1 MDNGKIPDNASAS
14 GEFNAK
20 RAALFS
26 SFLGEN
32 AINLDAIA
40 RSCED
45 TVSTGIN
52 TDTSTVANL
61 NKIDSDYVKVGPV
74 AEDAKPV
81 REKVFRAQDK
91 HLNRFVAVK
100 SLPEETKDH
109 PEQVRDFLLEAKI
122 TAQLDHPGIVTV
134 YNIYEDD
141 SKGSHI
147 AMKLVN
153 GKTLRAYL
161 DKLAS
166 LYEFIPKQDLEQNE
180 RKSLAR
186 RLDIFL
192 RICDTMVYA
201 HHKNVIHR
209 DLKPE
214 NVMIGKYNEVYVLDW
229 GLAEYVREHS
239 SRKRRSDSPC
249 YAAPEIIEGLPY
261 GHQSDIYSLGLL
273 LFELVF
279 LKKAYRGNSSDRC
292 IDTFEHRFG
301 YGIPKDLK
309 MIIRKATAVNPHE
322 RYDTVAEMADDI
334 RRFKIDEEVSAN
346 PDNFFRKTA
355 RSFYRKRRVL
365 FTISFLVM
373 LLAFSAGSFYL
384 YRELLYDQ
392 MEKKHHDAI
401 SIAYV
406 NGLRSAMNF
415 DYGIQ
420 NLGLSLRTIARE
432 ISLLLELAPQQS
444 PGSKFYP
451 PVNAAEPAADP
462 PGYVESPAYGQKI
475 SLEEF
480 VWKHTP
486 GTNSDELEQLLRK
499 IHPIR
504 KSFRRVILESLGKG
518 TPTRGNEEQLKKIL
532 IQGKMPILSF
542 VYFGLSNGLYVCF
555 PYTDDYPEDFD
566 PRNRPWYQAALASPN
581 GYEVWGKPY
590 LDIGRKPQLIITC
603 SMPIRDHAG
612 KIIGCVGADV
622 SLSQMI
628 RILTDSGQP
637 LPYLKNKFLLDKNGV
652 VLLETAAP
660 AKKKLHYFASQ
671 EAVDAMWKNQTG
683 LFFSDDMETLYFY
696 TVINSMNWLYVEE
709 IDYGKLTQNTS
720 LKKGQANP

>member
-1 MDNGKIPDNASAS
+1 MDNGKIPENASAS
-14 GEFNAK
+14 GAFNAK

-45 TVSTGIN
+45 IVPAGLNADTATV
-52 TDTSTVANL
+52 TDL
-61 NKIDSDYVKVGPV
+61 NKLDSDYTKICPV
-74 AEDAKPV
+74 AEDAKPA

-100 SLPEETKDH
+100 SLPEETKEH

-141 SKGSHI
+141 SQGSHI

-192 RICDTMVYA
+192 QICGTVVYA

-214 NVMIGKYNEVYVLDW
+214 NVMIGKYNDVYVLDW
-229 GLAEYVREHS
+229 GLAEYLREHS

-249 YAAPEIIEGLPY
+249 YAAPEIIDGLPY

-279 LKKAYRGNSSDRC
+279 LKKAYIGNSADRS

-301 YGIPKDLK
+301 YRIPKDLK
-309 MIIRKATAVNPHE
+309 MIIRKATAANPHE
-322 RYDTVAEMADDI
+322 RYDTVSEMADDI

-346 PDNFFRKTA
+346 PDNFFRKTFRA
-355 RSFYRKRRVL
+355 FYRKRRFL
-365 FTISFLVM
+365 FTASFLLM
-373 LLAFSAGSFYL
+373 LLVFSSGSFYL

-420 NLGLSLRTIARE
+420 NLGASLRTIARE
-432 ISLLLELAPQQS
+432 ISLLLELAPPQS
-444 PGSKFYP
+444 PGSKFYTP
-451 PVNAAEPAADP
+451 GNAAHPTADP
-462 PGYVESPAYGQKI
+462 PGYVESPTYGEKI
-475 SLEEF
+475 SLDEF
-480 VWKHTP
+480 VWKHAP
-486 GTNSDELEQLLRK
+486 GMNHNEVEQLLRK
-499 IHPIR
+499 VQPIR
-504 KSFRRVILESLGKG
+504 RSFLRVILESLGKG
-518 TPTRGNEEQLKKIL
+518 TLTRGNEEHLKKIL
-532 IQGKMPILSF
+532 IQEKMPILSF

-555 PYTDDYPEDFD
+555 PYTNDYPEDYD
-566 PRNRPWYQAALASPN
+566 PRTRPWYQAALASPN

-590 LDIGRKPQLIITC
+590 LDSGKKHQLTITC
-603 SMPIRDHAG
+603 SMPIRNHAG
-612 KIIGCVGADV
+612 KTIGCVGADI

-628 RILTDSGQP
+628 RILTDSGRP
-637 LPYLKNKFLLDKNGV
+637 LPYLKNKLLLDKNGV
-652 VLLETAAP
+652 VLLETAGP
-660 AKKKLHYFASQ
+660 VKKKLRYFASQ
-671 EAVDAMWKNQTG
+671 EAVDAMWNNKTG

-696 TVINSMNWLYVEE
+696 MVINSMNWLYVEE
-709 IDYGKLTQNTS
+709 IDYNTLIQNNP
-720 LKKGQANP
+720 LRKGQANP

>member
-1 MDNGKIPDNASAS
+1 MDNGKFPDNASATE
-14 GEFNAK
+14 EFNAK

-45 TVSTGIN
+45 NASTGIN
-52 TDTSTVANL
+52 TDTTTVANL
-61 NKIDSDYVKVGPV
+61 NKLDSDYEKIGPV
-74 AEDAKPV
+74 AEDAKPA

-100 SLPEETKDH
+100 SLPEETKEN
-109 PEQVRDFLLEAKI
+109 PELVRDFLIEAKI

-141 SKGSHI
+141 KHGSHL

-186 RLDIFL
+186 RLDIFV
-192 RICDTMVYA
+192 RVCDTMVYA

-229 GLAEYVREHS
+229 GLAEYLREHS

-249 YAAPEIIEGLPY
+249 YAAPEIIDGLPY

-273 LFELVF
+273 LFEIVF
-279 LKKAYRGNSSDRC
+279 LKKAYRGNSADRC

-301 YGIPKDLK
+301 YDISKDLK
-309 MIIRKATAVNPHE
+309 MIIRKATAANPHD
-322 RYDTVAEMADDI
+322 RYDTVAELADDI

-346 PDNFFRKTA
+346 PDNFFRRTA
-355 RSFYRKRRVL
+355 RALYRKRRFLYIV
-365 FTISFLVM
+365 SFLLM
-373 LLAFSAGSFYL
+373 LLVFSTGSFYL
-384 YRELLYDQ
+384 YRKLLYDRL
-392 MEKKHHDAI
+392 EKKHQDAI

-406 NGLRSAMNF
+406 NGLRSGMNF
-415 DYGIQ
+415 ENGIQ
-420 NLGLSLRTIARE
+420 NLEASLRTIARE
-432 ISLLLELAPQQS
+432 AALLLELGDSQHA
-444 PGSKFYP
+444 GKKFYTCSD
-451 PVNAAEPAADP
+451 AARPDTAP
-462 PGYVESPAYGQKI
+462 PGYVDSSAYRQKV
-475 SLEEF
+475 SFDEF
-480 VWKHTP
+480 VWTAAP
-486 GTNSDELEQLLRK
+486 GLQYSELE
-499 IHPIR
+499 PILGKLYPLR
-504 KSFRRVILESLGKG
+504 KSFLRVILENLGKDSLAQSG
-518 TPTRGNEEQLKKIL
+518 EEQLKKTVL
-532 IQGKMPILSF
+532 QGKLPILSF

-555 PYTDDYPEDFD
+555 PFTDDYPENYD
-566 PRNRPWYQAALASPN
+566 PRTRPWYQAALASPS

-590 LDIGRKPQLIITC
+590 MDIGKQHQLVITC
-603 SMPIRDHAG
+603 SMPIRNLAG
-612 KIIGCVGADV
+612 KTVGCVGADI

-628 RILTDSGQP
+628 RILADSGQP
-637 LPYLKNKFLLDKNGV
+637 SPYLRNKVLLDRNGV
-652 VLLETAAP
+652 VILETAAP
-660 AKKKLHYFASQ
+660 VKKKLHYFASP
-671 EAVDAMWKNQTG
+671 EAVEAMWKNKTG

-696 TVINSMNWLYVEE
+696 MTICSMNWLYVEE
-709 IDYGKLTQNTS
+709 IDYNRLTQNNP
-720 LKKGQANP
+720 LRKGQDNP

>member
-1 MDNGKIPDNASAS
+1 MDNGKTPENASAS
-14 GEFNAK
+14 GTFNAK

-45 TVSTGIN
+45 IVSTGLD
-52 TDTSTVANL
+52 TDTSTVTGL
-61 NKIDSDYVKVGPV
+61 NKLESDYTRIGPV
-74 AEDAKPV
+74 SEDSTPS
-81 REKVFRAQDK
+81 REQVHRAQDK
-91 HLNRFVAVK
+91 HLNRFVAIK
-100 SLPEETKDH
+100 SLPEETKEH
-109 PEQVRDFLLEAKI
+109 PEQVNDFLLEAKI

-141 SKGSHI
+141 AHGSHI

-161 DKLAS
+161 DKLSS
-166 LYEFIPKQDLEQNE
+166 LYEFIPKQDLEQSE

-192 RICDTMVYA
+192 RICDTMIYA
-201 HHKNVIHR
+201 HHNNVIHR

-229 GLAEYVREHS
+229 GLAEYLREHS

-273 LFELVF
+273 LFELAF
-279 LKKAYRGNSSDRC
+279 LKKAYRGNSEDCR

-301 YGIPKDLK
+301 YRIPKDLK
-309 MIIRKATAVNPHE
+309 MIIRKATSPNPHD

-346 PDNFFRKTA
+346 PDNFFRKTT
-355 RSFYRKRRVL
+355 RTLYRKRRFLLVTTVL
-365 FTISFLVM
+365 LM
-373 LLAFSAGSFYL
+373 LLFFSAGSFYL

-401 SIAYV
+401 SLVYV
-406 NGLRSAMNF
+406 DGLRSGMNF
-415 DYGIQ
+415 DRGIQ
-420 NLGLSLRTIARE
+420 DLGTSLRTIARE
-432 ISLLLELAPQQS
+432 TALLLELSAPQPS
-444 PGSKFYP
+444 GETFYSCSSSGR
-451 PVNAAEPAADP
+451 PAATP
-462 PGYVESPAYGQKI
+462 PGYTEAPAYEQKI

-480 VWKHTP
+480 VWKTVP
-486 GTNSDELEQLLRK
+486 GTDFREVEPLLRK
-499 IHPIR
+499 IRPIR
-504 KSFRRVILESLGKG
+504 RSFLRTILESLGEG
-518 TPTRGNEEQLKKIL
+518 APTRRNEEQLKKIL
-532 IQGKMPILSF
+532 LQGKMPILSF
-542 VYFGLSNGLYVCF
+542 VYFGFTNGLYVCF
-555 PYTDDYPEDFD
+555 PYTDDYPDDYD
-566 PRNRPWYQAALASPN
+566 PRTRPWYQAALASSD

-590 LDIGRKPQLIITC
+590 LDSGKQQQLTITC
-603 SMPIRDHAG
+603 SMPIRDHSG
-612 KIIGCVGADV
+612 KLLGCAGADI

-628 RILTDSGQP
+628 RILADSGQP
-637 LPYLKNKFLLDKNGV
+637 APHLKNKLLLDKNGIV
-652 VLLETAAP
+652 ILETAKP
-660 AKKKLHYFASQ
+660 IQKKLRYFGSP
-671 EAVDAMWKNQTG
+671 EAVEAMWQNKTG
-683 LFFSDDMETLYFY
+683 LFFSDDMKTLYFY
-696 TVINSMNWLYVEE
+696 MATHSLHWLYVEE
-709 IDYGKLTQNTS
+709 IDYNELLQNNP
-720 LKKGQANP
+720 LRKGQANP